1 MTAAPALA
9 LAAAPPSAAVG
20 DSFRSF
26 FDAAETFFSNL
37 ASVAFIPLAIGLLL
51 HGAYVTIRTRAWF
64 NALRAAY
71 PAELFRW
78 RNLWA
83 SYVTGLGINSVVPAR
98 AGEVARLYLAKQSI
112 PNSSYPAVG
121 SSFLVEVVFD
131 VSLGALVLAYAF
143 TQCVFPD
150 PPDLT
155 RLPAFD
161 IAYFPRHPRFTLFLV
176 TFLAV
181 AALTLVAVLSVRVK
195 AFWARV
201 RQGLTILRDRR
212 RYLREVAAVQAVAW
226 CCRFAGFWFLLEAFH
241 IGGSVRNVLL
251 VAAVYGISTLVPLTP
266 GGAGAQQALL
276 AVVFAGVATQSQV
289 AAYSVGQQLWIAA
302 FNVALG
308 FLALALVFRTTDWR
322 SIVRRGREDRAAAEA
337 AEAGEGGGPPA
348 EAARGEAARPA

>member
-131 VSLGALVLAYAF
+131 VSIGALVLAYAF
-143 TQCVFPD
+143 T
-150 PPDLT
+150 
-155 RLPAFD
+155 
-161 IAYFPRHPRFTLFLV
+161 
-176 TFLAV
+176 
-181 AALTLVAVLSVRVK
+181 
-195 AFWARV
+195 
-201 RQGLTILRDRR
+201 
-212 RYLREVAAVQAVAW
+212 
-226 CCRFAGFWFLLEAFH
+226 
-241 IGGSVRNVLL
+241 
-251 VAAVYGISTLVPLTP
+251 
-266 GGAGAQQALL
+266 
-276 AVVFAGVATQSQV
+276 
-289 AAYSVGQQLWIAA
+289 
-302 FNVALG
+302 
-308 FLALALVFRTTDWR
+308 
-322 SIVRRGREDRAAAEA
+322 
-337 AEAGEGGGPPA
+337 
-348 EAARGEAARPA
+348 